1 MWGRQMSRSEKR
13 SLYRFMMIYGLS
25 TLLLFGVGAT
35 IFYRFEL
42 YQMQENERRAL
53 KQESDT
59 MIPLVKDADLKKL
72 QQIKNIRVAVY
83 NGKKEYLFGTFRPTN
98 VQWEKHFVRRGE
110 ILRHSRVV
118 PPPHR
123 KHTAYMVIEKK
134 TDRKMISRL
143 RQTILTASMLALLVV
158 LLLAYVLGRLF
169 LTPMREALQKI
180 NLFVQDTTHELNTPI
195 STILTNIEMITLLE
209 KCPQSEEMER
219 IRIAAGTLSRIY
231 DDLSYLRLNEA
242 TQRQIEEI
250 DLSAFLEER
259 LTYFA
264 SFMRAKQIVLT
275 KDIKR
280 GVVRKMD
287 RTDAMRLFDNLLSN
301 AIKYNHIG
309 GSVTVRMDKETFVVE
324 DSGRG
329 MDQETQRRAFERFSR
344 GDESEGGFGIGLDI
358 VSAIVKQYHY
368 HIEINSRLGEGST
381 IKLHFSQS

>member
-1 MWGRQMSRSEKR
+1 MLPSEKK
-13 SLYRFMMIYGLS
+13 SLYRFIAIYVIS
-25 TLLLFGVGAT
+25 TMLLFVGGAV
-35 IFYRFEL
+35 IFYH
-42 YQMQENERRAL
+42 YERSRTILEQKAHL
-53 KQESDT
+53 KQEALM
-59 MIPLVKDADLKKL
+59 MIPAIQSRDIQKINRFTETK
-72 QQIKNIRVAVY
+72 VAAY
-83 NGKKEYLFGTFRPTN
+83 SGKKDYVFGNFVPEAIR
-98 VQWEKHFVRRGE
+98 WEKTFSVSGKRLRY
-110 ILRHSRVV
+110 ILLT
-118 PPPHR
+118 PPPDRQHI
-123 KHTAYMVIEKK
+123 AYVIVEK
-134 TDRKMISRL
+134 TMDDRMMPHLKR
-143 RQTILTASMLALLVV
+143 TIAATVLLAWLIV

-169 LTPMREALQKI
+169 LAPMREALHKI

-195 STILTNIEMITLLE
+195 STILTNIEMITLLK
-209 KCPQSEEMER
+209 KCPKSEEMER

-231 DDLSYLRLNEA
+231 DDLSYLRLNET

-275 KDIKR
+275 KDIRR
-280 GVVRKMD
+280 GVVRRMD

-309 GSVTVRMDKETFVVE
+309 GSITVRLDAETFVVE

-329 MDQETQRRAFERFSR
+329 MDQKTQRRAFERFTR

-368 HIEINSRLGEGST
+368 RIEIDSKLGEGST
-381 IKLHFSQS
+381 IKLYFFQS